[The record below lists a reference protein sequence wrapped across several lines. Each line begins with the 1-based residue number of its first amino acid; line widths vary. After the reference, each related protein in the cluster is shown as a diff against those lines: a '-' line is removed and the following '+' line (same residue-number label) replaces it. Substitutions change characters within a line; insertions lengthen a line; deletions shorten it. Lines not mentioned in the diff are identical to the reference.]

1 MVATEYMCIMV
12 QGFWEKEMGK
22 KKKKKRFLFLHQVW
36 PSSLTNDFP
45 GRSYRELEKIILSKS
60 FVKSKKKKKN
70 LKKNQ
75 FARKLPYWDLL
86 SHCSK
91 YNIEYEILFDIFGIL
106 QIG

>member
-1 MVATEYMCIMV
+1 MYYGSGLLRERN
-12 QGFWEKEMGK
+12 GK
-22 KKKKKRFLFLHQVW
+22 KKKKKISFFA
-36 PSSLTNDFP
+36 PSVTFITNDFP

>member
-12 QGFWEKEMGK
+12 QGFWEKEMGRE
-22 KKKKKRFLFLHQVW
+22 KKKRFLFLHQVW

-60 FVKSKKKKKN
+60 FVKSKNKNKKN
-70 LKKNQ
+70 TQ
-75 FARKLPYWDLL
+75 FARKLPYWDLF
-86 SHCSK
+86 SHCSE
-91 YNIEYEILFDIFGIL
+91 YNIEYEILFDIFGKL